1 MARRAGLWA
10 LSGATAATGMLIA
23 SPDAYAWLRR
33 KAGLDPAATPSDAVP
48 ADDAAET
55 TFDTQEARL
64 SLRAR
69 LSEAEADTQI
79 TPPPASA
86 TTEPKVAAP
95 PATDERPLAARPR
108 PAREEV
114 EPMRRAVDEARTRML
129 ASARK
134 ATKENGPAA

>member
-33 KAGLDPAATPSDAVP
+33 KAGLDQGATPSDA
-48 ADDAAET
+48 AYDDEGES
-55 TFDTQEARL
+55 TFDTREARL

-69 LSEAEADTQI
+69 LSEAEADTQV
-79 TPPPASA
+79 TPPPAA
-86 TTEPKVAAP
+86 AKPKAAP
-95 PATDERPLAARPR
+95 PATTDERPLAARPR
-108 PAREEV
+108 PRREEV
-114 EPMRRAVDEARTRML
+114 EPMRRAVDDARERML
-129 ASARK
+129 ATARK

>member
-33 KAGLDPAATPSDAVP
+33 KAGIDQSDPTGDAPSMH
-48 ADDAAET
+48 DDEGGT
-55 TFDTQEARL
+55 TFDTREARL

-69 LSEAEADTQI
+69 LSEAEVE
-79 TPPPASA
+79 TPVA
-86 TTEPKVAAP
+86 AAP
-95 PATDERPLAARPR
+95 PAAKAEPRPRAARPR
-108 PAREEV
+108 PRPSRDEV

-129 ASARK
+129 DTARK
-134 ATKENGPAA
+134 ATRENGPAA

>member
-33 KAGLDPAATPSDAVP
+33 KAGLDRSELSG
-48 ADDAAET
+48 DAAALHDDEGGS
-55 TFDTQEARL
+55 TFDTREARL

-69 LSEAEADTQI
+69 LSESESE
-79 TPPPASA
+79 TP
-86 TTEPKVAAP
+86 VAAP
-95 PATDERPLAARPR
+95 AVAAAEERPLAARPR
-108 PAREEV
+108 PSRGEV

-129 ASARK
+129 DNARK

>member
-33 KAGLDPAATPSDAVP
+33 KAGIDQTDPAGDAP
-48 ADDAAET
+48 MHDDEGGT
-55 TFDTQEARL
+55 TFDTREARL

-69 LSEAEADTQI
+69 LSEAEVE
-79 TPPPASA
+79 TPVAAAPAA
-86 TTEPKVAAP
+86 PKTEP
-95 PATDERPLAARPR
+95 RQRAARPR
-108 PAREEV
+108 PRPSRDEV

-129 ASARK
+129 DTARK
-134 ATKENGPAA
+134 ATRENGPAA

>member
-33 KAGLDPAATPSDAVP
+33 KAGLDQGATPSDAVP
-48 ADDAAET
+48 AYDDEGES
-55 TFDTQEARL
+55 TFDTREARL

-79 TPPPASA
+79 TPPPAAARKQAA
-86 TTEPKVAAP
+86 TP
-95 PATDERPLAARPR
+95 PTTDERPLAARPR
-108 PAREEV
+108 PRRDEV
-114 EPMRRAVDEARTRML
+114 EPMRRAVDDARERML
-129 ASARK
+129 ATARK

>member
-33 KAGLDPAATPSDAVP
+33 KAGLDQSELAG
-48 ADDAAET
+48 DAAALHDDEGGS
-55 TFDTQEARL
+55 TFDTREARL

-69 LSEAEADTQI
+69 LSESE
-79 TPPPASA
+79 SE
-86 TTEPKVAAP
+86 EPVVAPVAA
-95 PATDERPLAARPR
+95 ATEERPLAARPR
-108 PAREEV
+108 PSRGEV

-129 ASARK
+129 DNARK